1 MIKSYQ
7 THFTSTPS
15 LISLLEL
22 IKPVTWFPPMWAFL
36 CGVVSVGALNSN
48 NTILILSGLLL
59 AGPLVCGMSQAVND
73 WCDRH
78 VDAINQPER
87 PIPSGRV
94 SAGWGFF
101 TGIIMSATSIIFAFY
116 LGSLIFFATIIGVLA
131 AWLYSL
137 EPIRLKRSAIFGPG
151 VVAICYEGLPW
162 FTGAAIFTISLPN
175 KEVLIVLSLYALGAH
190 GIMTMN
196 DFKATK
202 GDKLLGIN
210 SLPVILGRKSA
221 TLVACLI
228 MLFPQLIVISLF
240 YFWGSLVLAITL
252 AVCVLLQCLSMIFLI
267 RDPEKNTPF
276 FNMTGVLLYI
286 AGMMLSANGLYLMN

>member
-1 MIKSYQ
+1 MIKNYQ
-7 THFTSTPS
+7 THLNSTPS

-101 TGIIMSATSIIFAFY
+101 TGIIMSATSIIFAYY

-210 SLPVILGRKSA
+210 SLPVILGRKPA

-240 YFWGSLVLAITL
+240 YFWGSLILAITL
-252 AVCVLLQCLSMIFLI
+252 AVCVLLQSLSMIFLI

>member
-7 THFTSTPS
+7 THFTNTPS

-48 NTILILSGLLL
+48 NTILILAGLLL

-101 TGIIMSATSIIFAFY
+101 TGITMSAISILFAYY

-210 SLPVILGRKSA
+210 SLPVILGRKPA

-240 YFWGSLVLAITL
+240 YFWGSLILAITL
-252 AVCVLLQCLSMIFLI
+252 AVCVLLQSLSMIFLI

>member
-101 TGIIMSATSIIFAFY
+101 TGIIMSATSIIFAYY

-210 SLPVILGRKSA
+210 SLPVILGRKPA

-228 MLFPQLIVISLF
+228 MLFPQLIVLSLF
-240 YFWGSLVLAITL
+240 YFWGSLILALTL
-252 AVCVLLQCLSMIFLI
+252 AVCVLLQSLSMIFLI

>member
-7 THFTSTPS
+7 THFHSTPS

-48 NTILILSGLLL
+48 NTILILAGLLL

-101 TGIIMSATSIIFAFY
+101 TGITMSAISILFAYY

-210 SLPVILGRKSA
+210 SLPVILGRKPA

-240 YFWGSLVLAITL
+240 YFWGSLILAITL
-252 AVCVLLQCLSMIFLI
+252 AVCVLLQSLSMIFLI

>member
-101 TGIIMSATSIIFAFY
+101 TGIIMSATSILFAYY

-210 SLPVILGRKSA
+210 SLPVILGRKPA

-240 YFWGSLVLAITL
+240 YFWGSLILALTL
-252 AVCVLLQCLSMIFLI
+252 AVCVLLQSLSMIFLI

>member
-101 TGIIMSATSIIFAFY
+101 TGIIMSFISILFAYY

-151 VVAICYEGLPW
+151 IVAICYEGLPW

-210 SLPVILGRKSA
+210 SLPVILGRKPA

-228 MLFPQLIVISLF
+228 MLFPQLIVMSLF
-240 YFWGSLVLAITL
+240 YFWGSLILAITL
-252 AVCVLLQCLSMIFLI
+252 AVCVLLQSFSMIFLI

>member
-7 THFTSTPS
+7 THFNSKPS
-15 LISLLEL
+15 LMSLLEL
-22 IKPVTWFPPMWAFL
+22 TKPVTWFPPMWAFL
-36 CGVVSVGALNSN
+36 CGVVSVGALNSD

-101 TGIIMSATSIIFAFY
+101 TGIIMSATSIIFAYY

-210 SLPVILGRKSA
+210 SLPVILGRKPA

-240 YFWGSLVLAITL
+240 YFWGSLILAITL
-252 AVCVLLQCLSMIFLI
+252 AVCILLQSLSMIFLI

-286 AGMMLSANGLYLMN
+286 AGMMLSANGLYLIN

>member
-101 TGIIMSATSIIFAFY
+101 TGVIMSATSIIFAYY

-210 SLPVILGRKSA
+210 SLPVILGRKPA

-240 YFWGSLVLAITL
+240 YFWGSLILALTL
-252 AVCVLLQCLSMIFLI
+252 AVCVLLQSLSMIFLI

>member
-1 MIKSYQ
+1 VIKSYQ

-36 CGVVSVGALNSN
+36 CGVVSVGALNN
-48 NTILILSGLLL
+48 NNIILILSGLLL

-94 SAGWGFF
+94 SARWGFF
-101 TGIIMSATSIIFAFY
+101 TGIIMSVISILFAYY

-210 SLPVILGRKSA
+210 SLPVILGRKPA

-240 YFWGSLVLAITL
+240 YFWGSLILALTL
-252 AVCVLLQCLSMIFLI
+252 AVCVLLQSLSMIFLI

>member
-7 THFTSTPS
+7 THFNSTPS

-48 NTILILSGLLL
+48 NTILILAGLIL

-101 TGIIMSATSIIFAFY
+101 TGITMSAVSILFAYY
-116 LGSLIFFATIIGVLA
+116 LGTLIFFATIIGVLA

-151 VVAICYEGLPW
+151 IVAICYEGLPW

-175 KEVLIVLSLYALGAH
+175 KEVLIVLTLYALGAH

-202 GDKLLGIN
+202 GDKILGIN
-210 SLPVILGRKSA
+210 SLPVILGSKPA

-240 YFWGSLVLAITL
+240 YYWGSLILAITL
-252 AVCVLLQCLSMIFLI
+252 AICVLMQSLSMIFLI

>member
-101 TGIIMSATSIIFAFY
+101 TGITMSATSIIFAYY

-210 SLPVILGRKSA
+210 SLPVILGRKPA

-240 YFWGSLVLAITL
+240 YFWGSLILAITL
-252 AVCVLLQCLSMIFLI
+252 AVCVLLQSLSMIFLI

>member
-48 NTILILSGLLL
+48 NTLLILAGLLL

-101 TGIIMSATSIIFAFY
+101 TGITMSAISILFAYY

-151 VVAICYEGLPW
+151 IVAICYEGLPW

-175 KEVLIVLSLYALGAH
+175 NEVLIVLTLYALGAH

-196 DFKATK
+196 DFEATK

-210 SLPVILGRKSA
+210 SLPVMLGSKPA

-240 YFWGSLVLAITL
+240 YFWGSLILAIML
-252 AVCVLLQCLSMIFLI
+252 AVCVLLQFLSMIYLI

>member
-36 CGVVSVGALNSN
+36 CGVVSVGALNN
-48 NTILILSGLLL
+48 NNIILILSGLLL
-59 AGPLVCGMSQAVND
+59 TGPLVCGMSQAVND

-101 TGIIMSATSIIFAFY
+101 TGIIMSATSIIFAYY

-210 SLPVILGRKSA
+210 SLPVILGRKPA

-240 YFWGSLVLAITL
+240 YFWGSLILAITL
-252 AVCVLLQCLSMIFLI
+252 ALCVLLQSLSMIFLI

>member
-7 THFTSTPS
+7 NHFTSTPS
-15 LISLLEL
+15 MISLLEL

-101 TGIIMSATSIIFAFY
+101 TGIIMSATSIIFAYY

-210 SLPVILGRKSA
+210 SLPVILGRKPA

-240 YFWGSLVLAITL
+240 YFWGSLILAITL
-252 AVCVLLQCLSMIFLI
+252 AVCVLLQSLSMIFLI

-276 FNMTGVLLYI
+276 FNMTGVLFYI

>member
-7 THFTSTPS
+7 THFNSTPS

-101 TGIIMSATSIIFAFY
+101 TGIIMSATSIIFAYY

-210 SLPVILGRKSA
+210 SLPVILGRKPA

-240 YFWGSLVLAITL
+240 YFWGSLILALTL
-252 AVCVLLQCLSMIFLI
+252 AVCVLLQSLSMIFLI

>member
-7 THFTSTPS
+7 THFNSTPS

-22 IKPVTWFPPMWAFL
+22 INPVTWFPPMWAFL
-36 CGVVSVGALNSN
+36 CGVVSVGAFNSN

-101 TGIIMSATSIIFAFY
+101 TGITMSATSILFAYY

-210 SLPVILGRKSA
+210 SLPVILGRKPA

-240 YFWGSLVLAITL
+240 YFWGSLILAITL
-252 AVCVLLQCLSMIFLI
+252 AVCVLLQSLSMIFLI

>member
-7 THFTSTPS
+7 THFHSTPS

-101 TGIIMSATSIIFAFY
+101 TGIIMSATSIIFAYY

-210 SLPVILGRKSA
+210 SLPVILGRKPA

-240 YFWGSLVLAITL
+240 YFWGSLILALTL
-252 AVCVLLQCLSMIFLI
+252 AVCVLLQSLSMIFLI

>member
-7 THFTSTPS
+7 THFNSKPS

-101 TGIIMSATSIIFAFY
+101 TGIIMSATSIIFAYY

-210 SLPVILGRKSA
+210 SLPVILGRKPA

-240 YFWGSLVLAITL
+240 YFWGSLILAITL
-252 AVCVLLQCLSMIFLI
+252 AVCVLLQSLSMIFLI

-286 AGMMLSANGLYLMN
+286 AGMMLSANGLYLIN

>member
-1 MIKSYQ
+1 MIKSHQ

-101 TGIIMSATSIIFAFY
+101 TGIIMSATSIIFAYY

-210 SLPVILGRKSA
+210 TLPVILGRKPA

-240 YFWGSLVLAITL
+240 YFWGSLILAITL
-252 AVCVLLQCLSMIFLI
+252 AVCVLLQSLSMIFLI

-276 FNMTGVLLYI
+276 FNMTGVLVYI

>member
-22 IKPVTWFPPMWAFL
+22 IKPVTWLPPMWAFL
-36 CGVVSVGALNSN
+36 CGVVSVGALNN
-48 NTILILSGLLL
+48 NNIILILSGLLL

-94 SAGWGFF
+94 SARWGFF
-101 TGIIMSATSIIFAFY
+101 TGIIMSVISILFAYY

-210 SLPVILGRKSA
+210 SLPVILGRKPA

-240 YFWGSLVLAITL
+240 YFWGSLILAITL
-252 AVCVLLQCLSMIFLI
+252 AVCVLLQSLSMIFLI

>member
-7 THFTSTPS
+7 THFNSTPS

-101 TGIIMSATSIIFAFY
+101 TGIIMSATSIIFAYY

-210 SLPVILGRKSA
+210 SLPVILGRKPA

-240 YFWGSLVLAITL
+240 YFWGSLILAITL
-252 AVCVLLQCLSMIFLI
+252 AVCVLLQSLSMIFLI

-286 AGMMLSANGLYLMN
+286 SGMMLSANGLYLMN

>member
-101 TGIIMSATSIIFAFY
+101 TGIIMSATSIIFAYY

-210 SLPVILGRKSA
+210 SLPVILGRKPA

-240 YFWGSLVLAITL
+240 YFWGSLILALTL
-252 AVCVLLQCLSMIFLI
+252 AVCVLLQSLSMIFLI

-276 FNMTGVLLYI
+276 FNMTGVVLYI

>member
-101 TGIIMSATSIIFAFY
+101 TGITMSATSILFAYY

-210 SLPVILGRKSA
+210 SLPVILGRKPA

-240 YFWGSLVLAITL
+240 YFWGSLILAITL
-252 AVCVLLQCLSMIFLI
+252 AVCVLLQSLSMIFLI

>member
-1 MIKSYQ
+1 VIKSYQ

-101 TGIIMSATSIIFAFY
+101 TGIIMSATSIIFAYY

-210 SLPVILGRKSA
+210 SLPVILGRKPA

-240 YFWGSLVLAITL
+240 YFWGSLILALTL
-252 AVCVLLQCLSMIFLI
+252 AVCVLLQSLSMIFLI

>member
-1 MIKSYQ
+1 VIKSYQ

-48 NTILILSGLLL
+48 NTILILAGLLL

-101 TGIIMSATSIIFAFY
+101 TGIIMSATSILFAYY

-210 SLPVILGRKSA
+210 SLPVILGRKPA

-228 MLFPQLIVISLF
+228 MLFPQLIVMSLF
-240 YFWGSLVLAITL
+240 YFWGSLILAITL
-252 AVCVLLQCLSMIFLI
+252 AVCVLLQSLSMIFLI

>member
-101 TGIIMSATSIIFAFY
+101 TGIIMSATSIIFAYY

-151 VVAICYEGLPW
+151 IVAICYEGLPW

-210 SLPVILGRKSA
+210 SLPVILGRKPA

-240 YFWGSLVLAITL
+240 YFWGSLILAITL
-252 AVCVLLQCLSMIFLI
+252 AVCVLLQSLSMIFLI

>member
-101 TGIIMSATSIIFAFY
+101 TGIIMSATSIIFAYY

-210 SLPVILGRKSA
+210 SLPVILGRKLA

-228 MLFPQLIVISLF
+228 MLFPQLIIISLF
-240 YFWGSLVLAITL
+240 YFWGSLILALTL
-252 AVCVLLQCLSMIFLI
+252 AVCVLLQSLSMIFLI

>member
-7 THFTSTPS
+7 THFNSTPS

-36 CGVVSVGALNSN
+36 CGVVSVGALNN
-48 NTILILSGLLL
+48 NNIILILSGLLL

-101 TGIIMSATSIIFAFY
+101 TGIIMSATSIIFAYY

-210 SLPVILGRKSA
+210 SLPVILGRKPA

-228 MLFPQLIVISLF
+228 ILFPQLIVMSLF
-240 YFWGSLVLAITL
+240 YFWGSLILAITL
-252 AVCVLLQCLSMIFLI
+252 AVCVLLQSLSMIFLI

>member
-7 THFTSTPS
+7 THFNSTPS

-94 SAGWGFF
+94 SARWGFF
-101 TGIIMSATSIIFAFY
+101 TGIIMSVISILFAYY

-210 SLPVILGRKSA
+210 SLPVILGRKPA

-240 YFWGSLVLAITL
+240 YFWGSLILAITL
-252 AVCVLLQCLSMIFLI
+252 AVCVLLQSLSMIFLI

>member
-7 THFTSTPS
+7 LNFDSTPS

-48 NTILILSGLLL
+48 NAILILSGLLL

-101 TGIIMSATSIIFAFY
+101 TGVTMSAISILFAYY
-116 LGSLIFFATIIGVLA
+116 LGSLIFIATIIGVLA

-151 VVAICYEGLPW
+151 IVAICYEGLPW

-175 KEVLIVLSLYALGAH
+175 NEVLIVLTLYALGAH

-210 SLPVILGRKSA
+210 SLPVMLGSKPA

-240 YFWGSLVLAITL
+240 YFWGSLILAIML
-252 AVCVLLQCLSMIFLI
+252 AVCVLLQFLSMIYLI

>member
-36 CGVVSVGALNSN
+36 CGVVSVGALNN
-48 NTILILSGLLL
+48 NNIILILSGLLL

-94 SAGWGFF
+94 SARWGFF
-101 TGIIMSATSIIFAFY
+101 TGIIMSVISILFAYY

-210 SLPVILGRKSA
+210 SLPVILGRKPA

-228 MLFPQLIVISLF
+228 MLFPQLIVMALF
-240 YFWGSLVLAITL
+240 YFWGSLILALTL
-252 AVCVLLQCLSMIFLI
+252 AVCVLLQSLSMIFLI

>member
-7 THFTSTPS
+7 THFHSTPS

-101 TGIIMSATSIIFAFY
+101 TGIIMSATSILFAYY

-210 SLPVILGRKSA
+210 SLPVILGRKPA

-240 YFWGSLVLAITL
+240 YFWGSLILAITL
-252 AVCVLLQCLSMIFLI
+252 AVCVLLQSLSMIFLI

>member
-7 THFTSTPS
+7 THFNSTPS

-36 CGVVSVGALNSN
+36 CGVVSVGALNNN

-94 SAGWGFF
+94 SARWGFF
-101 TGIIMSATSIIFAFY
+101 TGIIMSVISILFAYY

-210 SLPVILGRKSA
+210 SLPVILGRKPA

-240 YFWGSLVLAITL
+240 YFWGSLILAITL
-252 AVCVLLQCLSMIFLI
+252 AVCVLLQSLSMIFLI

>member
-7 THFTSTPS
+7 LNFNSTPN
-15 LISLLEL
+15 LVSLLEL

-36 CGVVSVGALNSN
+36 CGVVSVGAFSSD

-94 SAGWGFF
+94 SARWGFF
-101 TGIIMSATSIIFAFY
+101 TGIIMSVISILFAYY

-210 SLPVILGRKSA
+210 SLPVILGRKPA

-240 YFWGSLVLAITL
+240 YFWGSLILALTL
-252 AVCVLLQCLSMIFLI
+252 AVCVLLQSLSMIFLI

>member
-7 THFTSTPS
+7 LNFNSTPS

-36 CGVVSVGALNSN
+36 CGVVSVGALNSDN
-48 NTILILSGLLL
+48 AILILSGLLL

-101 TGIIMSATSIIFAFY
+101 TGITMSATSILFAYY
-116 LGSLIFFATIIGVLA
+116 LGSMIFFATIIGVLA

-151 VVAICYEGLPW
+151 IVAICYEGLPW

-175 KEVLIVLSLYALGAH
+175 KEVLIVLTFYALGAH

-210 SLPVILGRKSA
+210 SLPVILGSKPA
-221 TLVACLI
+221 TLVACLT

-240 YFWGSLVLAITL
+240 YFWGSLIIAITL
-252 AVCVLLQCLSMIFLI
+252 AVCVLLQSLSMIFLI

>member
-36 CGVVSVGALNSN
+36 CGVVSVGALNSD

-101 TGIIMSATSIIFAFY
+101 TGIIMSATSIIFAYY

-162 FTGAAIFTISLPN
+162 FTGAAIFTITLPN
-175 KEVLIVLSLYALGAH
+175 KEVLIVLSLDALGAH

-210 SLPVILGRKSA
+210 SLPVILGRKLA
-221 TLVACLI
+221 TVVACLI

-240 YFWGSLVLAITL
+240 YFWGSLILALTL
-252 AVCVLLQCLSMIFLI
+252 AVCVLLQSLSMIFLI

>member
-7 THFTSTPS
+7 THFHSTPS

-94 SAGWGFF
+94 SARWGFF
-101 TGIIMSATSIIFAFY
+101 TGIIMSVISILFAYY

-210 SLPVILGRKSA
+210 SLPVILGRKPA

-240 YFWGSLVLAITL
+240 YFWGSLILAITL
-252 AVCVLLQCLSMIFLI
+252 AVCVLLQSLSMIFLI

>member
-7 THFTSTPS
+7 THFNSSPS

-36 CGVVSVGALNSN
+36 CGVVSVGALNN
-48 NTILILSGLLL
+48 NNIILILSGLLL

-101 TGIIMSATSIIFAFY
+101 TGIIMSATSIIFAYY

-151 VVAICYEGLPW
+151 VVAICYEGLPC

-210 SLPVILGRKSA
+210 SLPVILGRKPA

-240 YFWGSLVLAITL
+240 YFWGSLILALTL
-252 AVCVLLQCLSMIFLI
+252 AVCVLLQSLSMIFLI

>member
-36 CGVVSVGALNSN
+36 CGVVSVGALNN
-48 NTILILSGLLL
+48 NNILLILSGLLL

-101 TGIIMSATSIIFAFY
+101 TGITMSAISILFAYY

-210 SLPVILGRKSA
+210 SLPVILGRKPA

-228 MLFPQLIVISLF
+228 MLFPQLIVMSLF
-240 YFWGSLVLAITL
+240 YFWGSLILAITL
-252 AVCVLLQCLSMIFLI
+252 AVCVLLQSLSMIFLI